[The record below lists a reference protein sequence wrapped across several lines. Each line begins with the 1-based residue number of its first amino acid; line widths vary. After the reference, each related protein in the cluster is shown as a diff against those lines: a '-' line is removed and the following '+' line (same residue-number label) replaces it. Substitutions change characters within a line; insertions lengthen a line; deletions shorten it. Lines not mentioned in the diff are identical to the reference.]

1 MASSSSSS
9 NSSNHP
15 SAKIPPFDETNFAM
29 WKIKAL
35 YALESVDEDML
46 DIVENGPYVPMY
58 QPLKNNVPDGTMKK
72 TPKENWMADDKRK
85 HGLDVRARAAIS
97 YALPYNIF
105 GLVQDCISAKE
116 MMYTLT
122 VSFEGTEEVNATQI
136 NDLNRR
142 LDQLKHRIV
151 LLQKFLDS
159 LGAQLK
165 HRTVLLQKFLDS
177 LGAGWE
183 NHVDVLKNSEKIN
196 SMDLQSLYGNIRY
209 YEESKLQ
216 RKELMKDSQRESSV
230 ALLSNKRLVSDSDTD
245 SSKTDTDDLEK
256 VVASTALIVKTFEK
270 SGRNFS
276 KFQKKMGEKFS
287 KRSEADKKHGT
298 DKKEKAQCFNC
309 GSTDHFAKEC
319 KQKKQGSDEY
329 WKQKYNKL
337 IEKLKAE
344 NLEHKVLVAEEEK
357 WKTDEESSDDEVKC
371 LMVKIEDTDA
381 SEKGKSIFDAD
392 MSDAVENSRK
402 HNTDSP
408 SMYQVKNF
416 VSYSMNEKIKM
427 FEYLGVINSKKNQT
441 IRDLQNQID
450 LLETDISMKNNI
462 IESTQENLRITSL
475 SNSSLSA
482 EIDNSLIDEYCI
494 TNSDGITEC
503 NVEITGIDPTS
514 YPAHLVRPTPFTE
527 NSIAFPISN
536 GVFHA
541 VHEQLKHFP
550 DCNSSVNKSKSDT
563 DSSLSNTDQIPS
575 DTKFSCDSMIN
586 KRTQSSLG
594 ESYMSKCVKSKN
606 LLTKKNFGTRVCY
619 RCGDTS
625 HKISECSFDKSSSR
639 ADNIKVRNEKW
650 TLKSNSL
657 NCLPK
662 ECYNLLSNNFVN
674 DPSSNGSG
682 QEHLWYLDS
691 GCSRHMTGSKSLLED
706 YVKKTGPAVTYGDN
720 GKGFTKGYGN
730 IKCNNVGLKH
740 NHISISQ
747 LCDADYEVHF
757 TKKEGRVVNTDKNI
771 ILSASRKDDI
781 YVLDMF
787 SSDKALMQCFFSK
800 SQTNLS
806 WIWHKRF
813 SHLNFKN
820 LSKISNQDLVRG
832 LPKFGVVKDKMCSA
846 CEQGKQTKSS
856 FKPKS
861 CSSISVPL
869 HLLHMDLFG
878 PIPVRSLGG
887 NKYTLK
893 SHAAQEIISLIRK
906 NETLTGLK
914 VKQLRS
920 DHGTEFRNSTLEEFC
935 DHKGIGQNFSAPRTP
950 QQNGVAERRN
960 RTLIEAGRT
969 LMIHAGLPM
978 SFWAEAVNI
987 ACFTQNRSLI
997 HRIHKKTPYE
1007 MLKDRKPDVSFFH
1020 VFGCICYILNQCD
1033 PRSKFEPKADKGIF
1047 VGYSSISKAF
1057 RVFHVNRQCIEE
1069 SIHVKFDEESY
1080 TDEKV
1085 THSSSIFQELLSCS
1099 FDEVPPAGD
1108 EANSSDSI
1116 VPVPCSLNQDTAAR
1130 SADNSLGADEI
1141 FEAEDSPATDNV
1153 SVSNSPESASVTEHR
1168 YHPVN
1173 QIIWNIHDSVR
1184 TRSRVSNNFGMYV
1197 NFVSMIL
1204 PDKIHLALQDAD
1216 WIKAMQEELNE
1227 FERHKVWTLV
1237 PRPSGKTITGTR
1249 WVYRNKVDKDGI
1261 ITRNKARL
1269 IAQGFTQIESID
1281 YGETFAPVARIE
1293 AIRLFLAYAS
1303 YMNFIVYQMDVKTT
1317 FLHGVLEEEV
1327 FLNQPPG
1334 FVDKDHPDY
1343 VYRLDKA
1350 VYGLKQA
1357 PRAWYETLTSYLLEN
1372 GYRRGAIDNT
1382 LFIKKKGSDMVLV
1395 QIYVD
1400 DIIFGSPNET
1410 LSKEFAEIMSQR
1422 FEMSMMGKMAFFL
1435 GLEVQQQKSGIS
1447 ICQSK
1452 YISDLLVKYSLSDC
1466 KPASTPVSKT
1476 DKIHADPTG
1485 TDVNHSLYR
1494 GMIGSLLYLTASRP
1508 DIMFGTI
1515 LCAQFQANPKES
1527 HLMAVKRI
1535 FRYMKGTQNLALW
1548 YPRDSTFELFGYTD
1562 SDYAGCNLD
1571 KKSTSGGCHFLGN
1584 RLISWSSKKQTSVA
1598 ISTAE
1603 AEYVAAGRCCAHL
1616 LWIQNQLLNYEI
1628 KDNVEKGKV
1637 VLEHVKTSEQ
1647 LADIFTKALDS
1658 QTTAYIIGELGMITL
1673 VVPAPNS
1680 PPLPIHIKATNVV
1693 FNPDI
1698 PEVHRGLG
1706 LDYFVNFLA
1715 SCRLRYAISDV
1726 PSEFFP
1732 EQVCEFYYT
1741 ATVNDDNNAITGTIG
1756 HGRHS
1761 VFITAELLSA
1771 ALRLPIFEPFSEPP
1785 TIERCRRMF
1794 DQLGYDHS
1802 KAGTRSALI
1811 LRQCMTPCWKFFTGA
1826 LRKCVGHKSR
1836 SGDQLSNYE
1845 QQLLR
1850 ANVRADHV
1858 PFPCWIALVLDKF
1871 FAADYFSHS
1880 GNPIQYPRMSVRMYQ
1895 DDPLDSDIGIS
1906 DRMREWIANPYTVP
1920 SLTADT
1926 DEGGADGNHVDHA
1939 DQEDEQHDGGHFSP
1953 QLSHHI
1959 VSDTDKVPSAPKDSM
1974 NQGEQPSQ
1982 GEHPS
1987 QGENPQ
1993 FKGEQPSPTTHQYSP
2008 GMPHSLRV
2016 APATSVVQIPASAFT
2031 ELMTLTRDMS
2041 QRLLRIEADVQQ
2053 LKEVLLHTPPSSPQ
2067 SDDAQ
2072 KGGDTNDDADADD
2085 NADGEPNERDTEPVD
2100 NTIIQPES
2108 PKPMP
2113 ESDSAG
2119 HNSPA
2124 ATEKLVED
2132 SEHDDEPDDECQIL
2146 DMNFINPLIPVQ
2158 EESSDDLENESQ
2170 CPDMRSVNPVADP
2183 IIPVQGED
2191 SDVASEDSPPLSRKR
2206 KVTNTDLAHSQTDTS
2221 LPAKKPK
2228 SIVSISN
2235 LAAEWNMSPDQVKQI
2250 LDEANQAQLLKN
2262 IAQAYESL
2270 IQHKLQAKIIKV
2282 KASKPRSEKIL
2293 TLLITRQ
2300 GPQHSYIEVVKRD
2313 EMIKYGYSEWMKL
2326 LELASKQT
2334 SAHSSELTCALH
2346 LLIKKVQRLD
2356 LVPKERPQHQ
2366 GQRLFVPRTRRTK
2379 FQVDGEDVLVM
2390 DFGAGVINNSLPIS
2404 VDPVQHKFI
2413 SAPEHGMFYLDKNK
2427 RMCFQRTAEIPKAP
2441 TTHLVGLRQMCM
2453 SHQDLSG
2460 EFHIL
2465 IAMELL
2471 NRRQELLDS
2480 PYWPV
2485 KIEAEAEYEEFLSRG
2500 VLI

>member
-1 MASSSSSS
+1 MIEGPRCGIICWMNTYYEAPRRGGCYGSKPYIFGVSILKKHVAEFVHIKHDKYIIKTFLKKSYISVSTSAFEQLSVSLIKQMASSSSSS
-9 NSSNHP
+9 NSSNQP

-46 DIVENGPYVPMY
+46 DIVEKGPYVPMY
-58 QPLKNNVPDGTMKK
+58 QPLKNNVPDGAMKK
-72 TPKENWMADDKRK
+72 TPRENWTADDKRK
-85 HGLDVRARAAIS
+85 NGLDVRARAAIS

-105 GLVQDCISAKE
+105 GL
-116 MMYTLT
+116 MMDTLT
-122 VSFEGTEEVNATQI
+122 VSFEGTEEVKATQI

-142 LDQLKHRIV
+142 FNTLVNDLRRLD
-151 LLQKFLDS
+151 
-159 LGAQLK
+159 QLK
-165 HRTVLLQKFLDS
+165 HRTVLVKKFLDS

-196 SMDLQSLYGNIRY
+196 SMDLQSLYGNLRY

-230 ALLSNKRLVSDSDTD
+230 ALFSNKKLVSDSDTD
-245 SSKTDTDDLEK
+245 SHSDTNSSKTGTDDLEK
-256 VVASTALIVKTFEK
+256 VVASAALIVKTFEK

-276 KFQKKMGEKFS
+276 KFQKKMGGKFS

-371 LMVKIEDTDA
+371 LMVKIEDTDV
-381 SEKGKSIFDAD
+381 SEKGKSTFDVD

-402 HNTDSP
+402 HNTDSS
-408 SMYQVKNF
+408 SMYQ
-416 VSYSMNEKIKM
+416 
-427 FEYLGVINSKKNQT
+427 
-441 IRDLQNQID
+441 
-450 LLETDISMKNNI
+450 
-462 IESTQENLRITSL
+462 
-475 SNSSLSA
+475 
-482 EIDNSLIDEYCI
+482 SLIDEYCV
-494 TNSDGITEC
+494 TDSNGVTEC

-514 YPAHLVRPTPFTE
+514 YPAHLVRPTLLTE
-527 NSIAFPISN
+527 NIIAFPISN
-536 GVFHA
+536 GVFYA

-550 DCNSSVNKSKSDT
+550 DCNASVNRSKSDT
-563 DSSLSNTDQIPS
+563 DSSSSITDQILS
-575 DTKFSCDSMIN
+575 DTEFSCDSMIN
-586 KRTQSSLG
+586 KRIQSSLG
-594 ESYMSKCVKSKN
+594 ESCMSKCVKSKN
-606 LLTKKNFGTRVCY
+606 LFTKKNFGTRVCY

-740 NHISISQ
+740 NLISISQ

-757 TKKEGRVVNTDKNI
+757 TKNEGRVVNTDKNI
-771 ILSASRKDDI
+771 VLSASRKDDI

-787 SSDKALMQCFFSK
+787 SCDKALMQCFFTK

-832 LPKFGVVKDKMCSA
+832 LPKFSVVKDKMCSA

-861 CSSISVPL
+861 CSSIFVPL

-878 PIPVRSLGG
+878 PIHVRSLGG
-887 NKYTLK
+887 NKYTLVIVDEFTRFTWVVFLKKK

-906 NETLTGLK
+906 NKTLTGLK

-950 QQNGVAERRN
+950 QQNGVAKRIN

-978 SFWAEAVNI
+978 SFWAEAVNT

-997 HRIHKKTPYE
+997 HRIHKKTPYA
-1007 MLKDRKPDVSFFH
+1007 MLKNRKPDVSFFH
-1020 VFGCICYILNQCD
+1020 VFGCICYILNQLD
-1033 PRSKFEPKADKGIF
+1033 PRSKLEPKADKGIF

-1085 THSSSIFQELLSCS
+1085 THSSSIFQELLSCP

-1108 EANSSDSI
+1108 EADSSDFI
-1116 VPVPCSLNQDTAAR
+1116 IPVPCSLNQDTAAR

-1141 FEAEDSPATDNV
+1141 LEADDSPATYNL
-1153 SVSNSPESASVTEHR
+1153 SVSNSPESASVSEHR
-1168 YHPVN
+1168 YHPVD
-1173 QIIWNIHDSVR
+1173 QIIGNIHDGVQ
-1184 TRSRVSNNFGMYV
+1184 TRSRVSNNFCMYV
-1197 NFVSMIL
+1197 NFISMIL
-1204 PDKIHLALQDAD
+1204 PDKIHTALQDAD
-1216 WIKAMQEELNE
+1216 WIKAMQEELDE

-1237 PRPSGKTITGTR
+1237 PRPSRKTITGTR

-1269 IAQGFTQIESID
+1269 VAQGFTQIESID
-1281 YGETFAPVARIE
+1281 YEETFAPVARIE
-1293 AIRLFLAYAS
+1293 AIRMFLAYAS
-1303 YMNFIVYQMDVKTT
+1303 YMNFIVYQMDVKTA

-1327 FLNQPPG
+1327 FLNQPPC

-1343 VYRLDKA
+1343 VYRLDKV

-1357 PRAWYETLTSYLLEN
+1357 PRAWYETLTSYLIEN
-1372 GYRRGAIDNT
+1372 GYRRGEIDNT
-1382 LFIKKKGSDMVLV
+1382 LFIKSKGSDMVLV

-1400 DIIFGSPNET
+1400 DIIFSSPNEK

-1422 FEMSMMGKMAFFL
+1422 FETSMMGKMTFFL

-1466 KPASTPVSKT
+1466 KSASTPVSKI
-1476 DKIHADPTG
+1476 DKMHADPTG
-1485 TDVNHSLYR
+1485 TDFNHSLYR
-1494 GMIGSLLYLTASRP
+1494 GMIGSLLYLTTSRP

-1515 LCAQFQANPKES
+1515 LYARFQANPKES
-1527 HLMAVKRI
+1527 HLMAVKH
-1535 FRYMKGTQNLALW
+1535 
-1548 YPRDSTFELFGYTD
+1548 
-1562 SDYAGCNLD
+1562 

-1603 AEYVAAGRCCAHL
+1603 AEYVAAGRCCAQL
-1616 LWIQNQLLNYEI
+1616 LWIQNQLLDYGIKFSKTPIYCDNTSAIQITQNPVQHSKTKHIEI
-1628 KDNVEKGKV
+1628 RHHFIRDNVEKGKV

-1658 QTTAYIIGELGMITL
+1658 QTTAYIIGELGMISL
-1673 VVPAPNS
+1673 VIPAPNS
-1680 PPLPIHIKATNVV
+1680 PPLPIYIKATNVV

-1698 PEVHRGLG
+1698 PDVHRGLG
-1706 LDYFVNFLA
+1706 LDDFVNFLA
-1715 SCRLRYAISDV
+1715 SCRLRYAISDT

-1741 ATVNDDNNAITGTIG
+1741 ATVNDENNVITGTIG
-1756 HGRHS
+1756 RGRHF

-1771 ALRLPIFEPFSEPP
+1771 ALRLPIFEPFSELPS
-1785 TIERCRRMF
+1785 IERCRRLF

-1802 KAGTRSALI
+1802 KAGARSALI
-1811 LRQCMTPCWKFFTGA
+1811 LRQCMTPGWKFFTGA
-1826 LRKCVGHKSR
+1826 LCKCVGHKSR

-1845 QQLLR
+1845 QQVVYSLLLNKR
-1850 ANVRADHV
+1850 LDYGALFFDQLVQLLHENVRADHV
-1858 PFPCWIALVLDKF
+1858 PFPRWIALVLDKF
-1871 FAADYFSHS
+1871 FAAAYFSHP
-1880 GNPIQYPRMSVRMYQ
+1880 GNPIQCPHMSIRIYQ
-1895 DDPLDSDIGIS
+1895 DDPLDTDIGIS
-1906 DRMREWIANPYTVP
+1906 DRMREWIANLYTVP

-1926 DEGGADGNHVDHA
+1926 DEGGVDGNHEDHA
-1939 DQEDEQHDGGHFSP
+1939 GQEDEPHDGGHFSP

-1959 VSDTDKVPSAPKDSM
+1959 VSVTDKVPSAQKDSLSQGEQQF
-1974 NQGEQPSQ
+1974 QGEQPSQ

-1987 QGENPQ
+1987 QGENPPQ
-1993 FKGEQPSPTTHQYSP
+1993 GDQYSP
-2008 GMPHSLRV
+2008 VMPPSSPA
-2016 APATSVVQIPASAFT
+2016 APATSFVQIPASTFT
-2031 ELMTLTRDMS
+2031 ELLTLTRDMS
-2041 QRLLRIEADVQQ
+2041 QRLLRIEADVHQ

-2072 KGGDTNDDADADD
+2072 KGGDTDDDVDADD
-2085 NADGEPNERDTEPVD
+2085 EPKERETMLMLMMNQKRETSKLFSLNHQSRRVSL
-2100 NTIIQPES
+2100 TLWGIIV
-2108 PKPMP
+2108 
-2113 ESDSAG
+2113 
-2119 HNSPA
+2119 H
-2124 ATEKLVED
+2124 
-2132 SEHDDEPDDECQIL
+2132 EHDDEPDDECQIL
-2146 DMNFINPLIPVQ
+2146 DMNFINPLIPAQ
-2158 EESSDDLENESQ
+2158 EEDSDDLDNESQ
-2170 CPDMRSVNPVADP
+2170 RPDMKSVDPVADP

-2191 SDVASEDSPPLSRKR
+2191 SDVASEDSHPLS
-2206 KVTNTDLAHSQTDTS
+2206 
-2221 LPAKKPK
+2221 
-2228 SIVSISN
+2228 
-2235 LAAEWNMSPDQVKQI
+2235 
-2250 LDEANQAQLLKN
+2250 
-2262 IAQAYESL
+2262 
-2270 IQHKLQAKIIKV
+2270 
-2282 KASKPRSEKIL
+2282 
-2293 TLLITRQ
+2293 
-2300 GPQHSYIEVVKRD
+2300 
-2313 EMIKYGYSEWMKL
+2313 
-2326 LELASKQT
+2326 
-2334 SAHSSELTCALH
+2334 
-2346 LLIKKVQRLD
+2346 
-2356 LVPKERPQHQ
+2356 
-2366 GQRLFVPRTRRTK
+2366 
-2379 FQVDGEDVLVM
+2379 
-2390 DFGAGVINNSLPIS
+2390 
-2404 VDPVQHKFI
+2404 
-2413 SAPEHGMFYLDKNK
+2413 
-2427 RMCFQRTAEIPKAP
+2427 
-2441 TTHLVGLRQMCM
+2441 
-2453 SHQDLSG
+2453 
-2460 EFHIL
+2460 
-2465 IAMELL
+2465 
-2471 NRRQELLDS
+2471 
-2480 PYWPV
+2480 
-2485 KIEAEAEYEEFLSRG
+2485 
-2500 VLI
+2500 